1 MQHHKLNVFLF
12 ATILAG
18 LFQPVQAQVKKDSV
32 VVVDEVVITALGI
45 KSEKKKIGY
54 AVQEVQGSTL
64 VKSREP
70 NAINGLVGKVAGLTV
85 GPSAEMLGAPQL
97 VLRGSDIRRG
107 QSVLFVV
114 DGVPINSDSWNISP
128 DDIESY
134 TVLKGPSAAA
144 LYGYRGQNGA
154 IVITTKRA
162 TKKGVVVEYN
172 SSSMLENGFLTIP
185 KTQDKFGPGD
195 HGSYGFVDGTGGGLN
210 DGDYDVWG
218 PEFGRG
224 MWNPTT
230 SSYDANIAQY
240 DSPIDPTT
248 GLRTATP
255 WVARGKDNL
264 SRFIQ
269 TGALLTN
276 NVSIANSTEKS
287 DVRFSFS
294 NTYQKGI
301 IPNTQLN
308 SYNFNVSN
316 TVRFSD
322 KFRMDAALNFNRQA
336 TDNVPDVV
344 YGPNSVIYN
353 VVIWT
358 GADWDVEA
366 DDIRGIWKPGKE
378 GVESI
383 FAEYK
388 RYHNPWFTSYHWLR
402 GHYKNDTYGFT
413 SLNYDFNDNL
423 SVLARTSITTY
434 DLFRNEKMP
443 FSAHPYGREENRGD
457 YREDRRSMFENN
469 TEALMSYTNK
479 FGALNLDAKVGGNI
493 RTFAYNSNFTS
504 TNYLLV
510 PEVYNLANSANPV
523 LAYNFDA
530 KMSVNSLYADV
541 NAGVRGFNVNGTLR
555 RDQISTLPVDNN
567 SFVYPGASF
576 AFIPTEFTNTNKTL
590 SFAKLRASVSQAMGG
605 LTSPLNGG
613 AGYPIGY
620 GSRYYSPYEGPSYEN
635 SAAYSVPLAYE
646 GRPAAFYTNTVVNAG
661 LQPFKRTNFEFGGEA
676 RMFKN
681 RFGVDAAYFIY
692 NDGPGIFSRSISSA
706 TGYTNALVNGIETQ
720 RRGWELSLSGNA
732 VKSKKEGD
740 FNWNLAANFSSYG
753 EYLTNIYEGVDKIA
767 SNYFVSANR
776 GDRFLEIGDRIDAVY
791 TSGFRTTADGQLI
804 NDAGGRPITT
814 ALGKFQGYALPKLV
828 WGANSSM
835 SYKNFSLNL
844 QFDGR
849 LGGIVVNQIERQTY
863 RGGRNYETAEN
874 NLKDVNG
881 LGMYDA
887 RVNDSK
893 GVKSWVGAGVTI
905 VSGTPIYDDNGMIT
919 NMGDLTIVDNTTATY
934 LQDYISRYKGNYE
947 GILMSKTYMK
957 LRDITLTYSVPNAS
971 LPKGISG
978 LSVSFVARN
987 MLYWA
992 PNSAAKLQP
1001 WLHGNNQYDVDM
1013 DQFPG
1018 MTAYTDLQTPT
1029 VRRYGFNLNVK
1040 F

>member
-1 MQHHKLNVFLF
+1 MTSRTSKAVLL
-12 ATILAG
+12 LALG
-18 LFQPVQAQVKKDSV
+18 LVWSQSTQAQNAKDTV
-32 VVVDEVVITALGI
+32 IAVDEVVITALGV

-85 GPSAEMLGAPQL
+85 GPSAEMLSAPQL

-154 IVITTKRA
+154 IVITTKKA
-162 TKKGVVVEYN
+162 KEKGVVVEYN
-172 SSSMLENGFLTIP
+172 SSTMLENGFLTLP
-185 KTQDKFGPGD
+185 KVQDKFGPGD
-195 HGSYGFVDGTGGGLN
+195 HGRYWFVDGAGGGLN

-218 PEFGRG
+218 PEFGKG
-224 MWNPTT
+224 MWDPNTN
-230 SSYDANIAQY
+230 SYIANLAQY
-240 DSPIDPTT
+240 DSPIDPVT
-248 GLRTATP
+248 GERQGTP
-255 WVARGKDNL
+255 WVNRGKDNL
-264 SRFIQ
+264 KRFIQ

-276 NVSIANSTEKS
+276 NISIANSTDKS

-294 NTYQKGI
+294 NTYQRGI

-308 SYNFNVSN
+308 TYNFNVSN
-316 TVRFSD
+316 TVRFSK
-322 KFRMDAALNFNRQA
+322 KFRMDATLNFNRQA

-353 VVIWT
+353 MVIWN

-366 DDIRGIWKPGKE
+366 DDIRGIWKPGRE
-378 GVESI
+378 GIESI
-383 FAEYK
+383 HAEYK
-388 RYHNPWFTSYHWLR
+388 RYHNPWFMSYYWLR
-402 GHYKNDTYGFT
+402 GHYKNDTYGYT
-413 SLNYDFNDNL
+413 ALTYDFNDKL
-423 SVLARTSITTY
+423 SLLARTSITTY

-469 TEALMSYTNK
+469 SEFLLSYANR
-479 FGALNLDAKVGGNI
+479 FGKLNLDAKAGGNI
-493 RTFAYNSNFTS
+493 RTFAYNANWAS

-510 PEVYNLANSANPV
+510 PGVYNFANSANPV

-530 KMSVNSLYADV
+530 RMMVNSVYADV
-541 NAGVRGFNVNGTLR
+541 NAGVRGFNFNGTLR

-567 SFVYPGASF
+567 AYIYPGASF
-576 AFIPTEFTNTNKTL
+576 SVIPTEFMTTGKVL

-613 AGYPIGY
+613 AAYPLGY
-620 GSRYYSPYEGPSYEN
+620 GSRYYSAYEGPSYEN
-635 SAAYSVPLAYE
+635 AAAYSVPLVYE
-646 GRPAAFYTNTVVNAG
+646 GRPAAYYTNTVANSG

-676 RMFKN
+676 RFFYN
-681 RFGVDAAYFIY
+681 RLGVDAAYFIY

-720 RRGWELSLSGNA
+720 RRGWELALTGNA
-732 VKSKKEGD
+732 VKADKVGG
-740 FNWNLAANFSSYG
+740 FNWDLGANFSAYG

-767 SNYFVSANR
+767 SNYFVSANS
-776 GDRFLEIGDRIDAVY
+776 GGRFIEVGDRIDGIY
-791 TSGFRTTADGQLI
+791 TSGFRMTPEGELI

-814 ALGKFQGYALPKLV
+814 ALPKFLGYSLPKLV

-835 SYKNFSLNL
+835 SYKNFRLNL
-844 QFDGR
+844 GFDGR
-849 LGGIVVNQIERQTY
+849 IGGVVVNQIERQTY
-863 RGGRNYETAEN
+863 RGGRQYETAEN
-874 NLKDVNG
+874 NLTDVNG

-887 RVNDSK
+887 RVNDAR
-893 GVKSWVGAGVTI
+893 GVKSWVGSGVVI
-905 VSGTPIYDDNGMIT
+905 VSGTPVYDDNGVIT
-919 NMGDLTIVDNTTATY
+919 NMNELTVADNTTATY
-934 LQDYISRYKGNYE
+934 LQDYISRYKGTYE
-947 GILMSKTYMK
+947 GNLMSKTYMK
-957 LRDITLTYSVPNAS
+957 LRDITLSYDLPKSS
-971 LPKGISG
+971 LPKGLSAV
-978 LSVSFVARN
+978 SVSFVARN
-987 MLYWA
+987 VLYWA
-992 PNSAAKLQP
+992 PNSSANLQP
-1001 WLHGNNQYDVDM
+1001 WLHADNQYDVDM

-1018 MTAYTDLQTPT
+1018 MTAYTDLQSPT
-1029 VRRYGFNLNVK
+1029 LRRYGFNLNVK

>member
-1 MQHHKLNVFLF
+1 ML
-12 ATILAG
+12 LAVG
-18 LFQPVQAQVKKDSV
+18 LVWSQSIQAQNAKDTV
-32 VVVDEVVITALGI
+32 IAVDEVVITALGV
-45 KSEKKKIGY
+45 KSEKKKVGY

-70 NAINGLVGKVAGLTV
+70 NAINSLVGKVAGLTV
-85 GPSAEMLGAPQL
+85 GPSAEMLSAPQL

-162 TKKGVVVEYN
+162 SKKGVVVEYN
-172 SSSMLENGFLTIP
+172 SSSMIESGFLTIP
-185 KTQDKFGPGD
+185 KVQDKFGPGD
-195 HGSYGFVDGTGGGLN
+195 HGRYGFVDGRGSGLN

-218 PEFGRG
+218 PEFGKG
-224 MWNPTT
+224 MW
-230 SSYDANIAQY
+230 DANTNSYLANLPQY
-240 DSPIDPTT
+240 DSPINPLT
-248 GLRTATP
+248 GERTATP
-255 WVARGKDNL
+255 WIARGKDNL
-264 SRFIQ
+264 KRFIQ
-269 TGALLTN
+269 PGALMTN

-287 DVRFSFS
+287 DVRFSFT
-294 NTYQKGI
+294 NTYQRGI

-308 SYNFNVSN
+308 TYNFNVSN
-316 TVRFSD
+316 TVRFSK
-322 KFRMDAALNFNRQA
+322 KFRMDATLNYNRQA

-353 VVIWT
+353 VIIWT
-358 GADWDVEA
+358 GADWDVDAE
-366 DDIRGIWKPGKE
+366 DIRGIWKPGKE
-378 GVESI
+378 GVESV
-383 FAEYK
+383 FAEYQ

-402 GHYKNDTYGFT
+402 GHYKNDTYGYT
-413 SLNYDFNDNL
+413 ALTYDFSDKFN
-423 SVLARTSITTY
+423 VLARTSITTY

-469 TEALMSYTNK
+469 TEFLANYKDQL
-479 FGALNLDAKVGGNI
+479 GALSLDAKFGGNI

-510 PEVYNLANSANPV
+510 PGVYNFANSANPV

-530 KMSVNSLYADV
+530 RMAVNSLYADV
-541 NAGVRGFNVNGTLR
+541 NAGVRGLNLNGTLR
-555 RDQISTLPVDNN
+555 RDQISTLPIDNN
-567 SFVYPGASF
+567 AYIYPGASLS
-576 AFIPTEFTNTNKTL
+576 FIPTEFMNTGKTL

-620 GSRYYSPYEGPSYEN
+620 GTRYYSTYEGPSYEN
-635 SAAYSVPLAYE
+635 SAAYSVPLVYE
-646 GRPAAFYTNTVVNAG
+646 GRPAAYYTNTVSNAG

-676 RMFKN
+676 RLFYN
-681 RFGVDAAYFIY
+681 RLGVDAAYFIY

-720 RRGWELSLSGNA
+720 RRGWELTLNGTVNKA
-732 VKSKKEGD
+732 KKVGG
-740 FNWNLAANFSSYG
+740 FNWDLGANFSSYG
-753 EYLTNIYEGVDKIA
+753 EYLTNIYDGVDKIA
-767 SNYFVSANR
+767 SNYFVSAN
-776 GDRFLEIGDRIDAVY
+776 GGNRFLELGDRIDAIY
-791 TSGFRTTADGQLI
+791 ASGFRMTPDGQLI

-814 ALGKFQGYALPKLV
+814 AQSKFLGYALPKLV
-828 WGANSSM
+828 WGATSGM
-835 SYKNFSLNL
+835 SYKNFRLNV

-849 LGGIVVNQIERQTY
+849 VGGVVVNQIERQTY
-863 RGGRNYETAEN
+863 RGGRAYQSAEN
-874 NLKDVNG
+874 NLKDANG

-887 RVNDSK
+887 RVNDAK
-893 GVKSWVGAGVTI
+893 GVKSWLGTGVTI
-905 VSGTPIYDDNGMIT
+905 VSGTPIYDDNGVIT
-919 NMGDLTIVDNTTATY
+919 NMDELVIEDNSTVTY
-934 LQDYISRYKGNYE
+934 LQDYLSRYKGTYE
-947 GILMSKTYMK
+947 GNLMSKTYFK
-957 LRDITLTYSVPNAS
+957 LRDITLSYDFPENN
-971 LPKGISG
+971 LPKG
-978 LSVSFVARN
+978 LSAVSLSFVARN
-987 MLYWA
+987 VLYWA
-992 PNSAAKLQP
+992 PNSASKLQP
-1001 WLHGNNQYDVDM
+1001 WLHSKNQYDVDM

-1029 VRRYGFNLNVK
+1029 LRRFGFNLNVK